1 MNYLW
6 TEPKFIVSILENADI
21 KDVKSNLGAFI
32 ANNFYENI
40 LSSYYIEDNL
50 MYVLTLLLKSEINKL
65 NKPNEFDKFLEET
78 ACGVLLTELKRKND
92 IQNFFKTIISSVI
105 ENLELYNSNRKIN
118 FSVKKYQEEYLKN
131 QQLQNEKQKD
141 KKKKKMI
148 HIKKLIVFRFW
159 V

>member
-6 TEPKFIVSILENADI
+6 DQPKLIASILENSDI
-21 KDVKSNLGAFI
+21 GDVKKNLGSFF

-40 LSSYYIEDNL
+40 ISSYYIEDNL
-50 MYVLTLLLKSEINKL
+50 MYVLTLLIKSEINNLTESKQ
-65 NKPNEFDKFLEET
+65 FDKFLNQT
-78 ACGVLLTELKRKND
+78 VCGEMLTELKRKND

-141 KKKKKMI
+141 KKKKK
-148 HIKKLIVFRFW
+148 K
-159 V
+159 